1 MFLLRRR
8 PLAWI
13 TCVTQKWP
21 AHLGQSAFL
30 SPHAVHM
37 SARRSARQPE
47 SSCSTPSRTQ
57 PSCLSRQ
64 SRSQAEPYATDR
76 SQALIDPLYMWP
88 TTSRHRIARPV
99 LLVTLALV
107 LAALLAFAASRL
119 NLPHVANALISASP
133 GWIVA
138 AFALMMLSLFLRA
151 LSWRAV
157 LRAALP
163 HTPVPLAPVAR
174 ATMIGVMASAVLPGR
189 IGEPT
194 RVVVLSRRL
203 PGRATRTFPV
213 VAGTVLSQTLINLV
227 ALGILGAVTFASVPL
242 LQGHASA
249 LEAALAVPLFV
260 ALFVFGA
267 PFLLRVAQRSR
278 SLRIRAGAIAFAG
291 LLRSARRG
299 LVVFTTPRYGV
310 PAIGFQLLA
319 WALQWGSCYMVVLAL
334 GLNPKATPVTA
345 AAILLVVNVTAVVPA
360 TPSNVGVFQAACLV
374 VLSAYGVGAGPALAY
389 GIILQAIELLTALAL
404 GVPALLREGM
414 TWQDI
419 RRGQI
424 EPEGGQAELD
434 KQAYTETQAEPDTQA
449 DPEAPSKPASSSLS

>member
-1 MFLLRRR
+1 MG
-8 PLAWI
+8 
-13 TCVTQKWP
+13 T
-21 AHLGQSAFL
+21 
-30 SPHAVHM
+30 
-37 SARRSARQPE
+37 
-47 SSCSTPSRTQ
+47 
-57 PSCLSRQ
+57 
-64 SRSQAEPYATDR
+64 
-76 SQALIDPLYMWP
+76 
-88 TTSRHRIARPV
+88 TTSRHRIARRV

-107 LAALLAFAASRL
+107 LAALLAFAVSRL

-138 AFALMMLSLFLRA
+138 AFALMMLSLFFRA

-157 LRAALP
+157 LSAALP
-163 HTPVPLAPVAR
+163 HTSIPLASVAR

-194 RVVVLSRRL
+194 RVIVLSRRL
-203 PGRATRTFPV
+203 PGRATRTYPV

-227 ALGILGAVTFASVPL
+227 ALGILAAVTFASVPL
-242 LQGHASA
+242 LHGHASA
-249 LEAALAVPLFV
+249 LEAVLAVPVFV

-267 PFLLRVAQRSR
+267 PILLRLAQHSR

-299 LVVFTTPRYGV
+299 LVVFATPHYGI

-319 WALQWGSCYMVVLAL
+319 WALQWGSCYMVMLAL
-334 GLNPKATPVTA
+334 GLNPQATPVTA
-345 AAILLVVNVTAVVPA
+345 AAILLAVNVTAVVPA

-374 VLSAYGVGAGPALAY
+374 VLSAYGIGAGPALAY

-424 EPEGGQAELD
+424 EPEAQVELDAHASPGGQVEPGKQAELD
-434 KQAYTETQAEPDTQA
+434 SQA
-449 DPEAPSKPASSSLS
+449 DPETQSKSRPPPLS